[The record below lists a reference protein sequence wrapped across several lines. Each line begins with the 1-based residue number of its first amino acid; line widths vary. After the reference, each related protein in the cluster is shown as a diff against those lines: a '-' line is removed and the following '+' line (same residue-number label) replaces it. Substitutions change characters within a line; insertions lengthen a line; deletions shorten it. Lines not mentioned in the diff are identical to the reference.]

1 METGRSITQQ
11 SGEAAERQAALF
23 LEGQGLTLITRNYRC
38 RGGEI
43 DLIAQDGDTLVF
55 VEVRARHSTGY
66 GGAAASITSHKQ
78 QRLIYAARHY
88 LMHLANEPHC
98 RFDAILIDGEHLEWL
113 RSAFDAF

>member
-1 METGRSITQQ
+1 MATGRSIPQQ
-11 SGEAAERQAALF
+11 HGAAAEQQAANF
-23 LEGQGLTLITRNYRC
+23 LAGQGLTLITRNYRC

-55 VEVRARHSTGY
+55 VEVRARNNSYY
-66 GGAAASITSHKQ
+66 GGAAASITRHKQ

-88 LMHLANEPHC
+88 LMHLANEPLC

-113 RSAFDAF
+113 RSAFDGF